1 MEVTDPTRLTN
12 SNKIARLLS
21 PMMISRTGR
30 CISFYYFNTGNA
42 SSLHVYAAQ
51 NNTKTGK
58 LDLSRRL
65 FSGERD
71 AASNQWRLGRVPLP
85 TNLPTYQVCAT
96 AVAYSRF

>member
-1 MEVTDPTRLTN
+1 MEVRAPGNFNAKSNNVVRLH
-12 SNKIARLLS
+12 S
-21 PMMISRTGR
+21 PVMAGKTGR
-30 CISFYYFNTGNA
+30 CISFYYFNTGNS

-51 NNTKTGK
+51 KNTKTGK

-85 TNLPTYQVCAT
+85 DTLINYQVRAST
-96 AVAYSRF
+96 